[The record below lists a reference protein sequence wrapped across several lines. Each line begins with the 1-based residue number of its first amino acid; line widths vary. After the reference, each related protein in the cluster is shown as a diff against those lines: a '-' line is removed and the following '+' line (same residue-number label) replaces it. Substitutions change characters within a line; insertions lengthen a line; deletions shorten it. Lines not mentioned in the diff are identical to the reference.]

1 MTKLS
6 SLICTLATAL
16 LLCSC
21 ETDVP
26 VSNKND
32 NQLVVFAL
40 AVTGQKIDAYISH
53 SLPIEEGERFTSKEE
68 GYGQGNP
75 FKIHFK
81 KELFIADAQV
91 TLDVNSQS
99 SYGFHLSD
107 DSAYFVCDYIPKPGD
122 KLQITVAADGYQ
134 TCYASTEVPAVA
146 PEIQN
151 LSYSLYYDQAV
162 DPRARSQMY
171 SMIGRDEYGADSLM
185 NISFDFNDQVNE
197 RNYYRLDVRNVAVV
211 YRQLSGRKYWNVRDS
226 FTSFDPY
233 FYDAELTKGWGNWD
247 AYISNVFEDHLF
259 NGQDCK
265 VNVTTRPQWGND
277 VFTIVMLQAITKD
290 LFYFQRSVQLYRI
303 SHDAFYSTPVGI
315 YSNVTNGW
323 GIFGAATG
331 TDVTI
336 RFK

>member
-6 SLICTLATAL
+6 SLIFTLAAAL

-21 ETDVP
+21 ETDIAL
-26 VSNKND
+26 SNKED
-32 NQLVVFAL
+32 NKLVVFAL
-40 AVTGQKIDAYISH
+40 AVAGQELDAYVSH
-53 SLPIEEGERFTSKEE
+53 SLPIDEGERFDISEE
-68 GYGQGNP
+68 SHGLGNP
-75 FKIHFK
+75 YKNYFK
-81 KELFIADAQV
+81 KATFIPGAQV
-91 TLDVNSQS
+91 NLEVNGQT
-99 SYGFHLSD
+99 SYGFHLSG
-107 DSAYFVCDYIPKPGD
+107 DSTYFVCDYIPKPGD
-122 KLQITVAADGYQ
+122 KLQIAVAADGYQ
-134 TCYASTEVPAVA
+134 TCYASTEVPAIA

-162 DPRARSQMY
+162 DPNLRQMDLR
-171 SMIGRDEYGADSLM
+171 IFGRDRYGADSLM
-185 NISFDFNDQVNE
+185 NLSFNFKDSGNQ
-197 RNYYRLDVRNVAVV
+197 RNYYRLDIRHVAVV
-211 YRQLSGRKYWNVRDS
+211 YSPFSHSKYWNVRDS
-226 FTSFDPY
+226 FTSNDPY

-259 NGQDCK
+259 NGQNCK

-277 VFTIVMLQAITKD
+277 VFCIVMLQAITKD